1 MKASK
6 VKGRTMRETLR
17 IGAIVV
23 TTISPIYLVFVFKDI
38 SNDFLLSL
46 LIIPSYLIIVMTS
59 NWTTASIPITGFIF
73 IQAILQFFRF
83 VVGEASNER
92 LIELICVS
100 LVDLSILIV
109 ITHYRIKSVRAIQ
122 TLNELSILDPLTG
135 IYNRRH
141 FTVCLD
147 RTVSLAKQLRMPL
160 LLVTLDIDDFKQIN
174 DTYGHPCGDEVLRDL
189 TRRISKAIRGSD
201 IFVRIGGEEFSILM
215 PDTDLSK
222 GMEIAER
229 LRILVQEKEFEYNGN
244 KILITISL
252 GLAQYGGETVARMIE
267 KADKALYEAKAN
279 GRNQFVVAD
288 REVTVK

>member
-1 MKASK
+1 
-6 VKGRTMRETLR
+6 MRETLR

-23 TTISPIYLVFVFKDI
+23 TTISPIYLSFFVFKHI

-83 VVGEASNER
+83 DVGEATKER
-92 LIELICVS
+92 LIELICDP
-100 LVDLSILIV
+100 LVTLSILIV

-122 TLNELSILDPLTG
+122 KLNELSILDPLTG

-160 LLVTLDIDDFKQIN
+160 LLVTLDIDDFKRIN
-174 DTYGHPCGDEVLRDL
+174 DTYGHPCGDKVLRDL
-189 TRRISKAIRGSD
+189 TKRISKAIRGSD

-244 KILITISL
+244 KIPITISL
-252 GLAQYGGETVARMIE
+252 GLAQYGGETVAQMIE

-279 GRNQFVVAD
+279 GRNQFVVA
-288 REVTVK
+288 EGK

>member
-1 MKASK
+1 
-6 VKGRTMRETLR
+6 MRETLR
-17 IGAIVV
+17 KGAIVV
-23 TTISPIYLVFVFKDI
+23 TTISPIYLSFFVFKDI

-83 VVGEASNER
+83 DAGEASKER
-92 LIELICVS
+92 LIQLICDP
-100 LVDLSILIV
+100 LVNLSILIV

-122 TLNELSILDPLTG
+122 KLFELSILDPLTG

-141 FTVCLD
+141 FSVCLD

-160 LLVTLDIDDFKQIN
+160 LLVTLDIDDFKRIN

-215 PDTDLSK
+215 PDTDLGK

-244 KILITISL
+244 KIPITISL
-252 GLAQYGGETVARMIE
+252 GLAQYGGETVAQMIE

-288 REVTVK
+288 REVTVN